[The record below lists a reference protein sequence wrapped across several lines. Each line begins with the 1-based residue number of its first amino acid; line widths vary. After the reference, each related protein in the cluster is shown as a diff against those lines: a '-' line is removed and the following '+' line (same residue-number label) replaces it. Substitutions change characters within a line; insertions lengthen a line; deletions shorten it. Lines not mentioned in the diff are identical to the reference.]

1 METKKKSISIHPLWL
16 RLGAVTLPLALVIL
30 FQILKENQGVMSGWV
45 FGVMAPL
52 EQALGRLWSLFPF
65 SVAEALTALFLAG
78 CVFWLIRAVALLC
91 RRREVLFFLRRLL
104 ALVSAWLW
112 LWAGLCW
119 MWNAA
124 YYVPTFAQR
133 EGLDTAP
140 SSVEELA
147 AVTEYFARQ
156 AAALSTQVDR
166 DEEGHFVESLP
177 DCFSRGPEIYR
188 NIVLEF
194 PSLNI
199 EPVKAKPLFCS
210 RLQSILGF
218 TGVYFP
224 FTGEANVNIDAPACL
239 VPATIAHEMSHQR
252 MVASEL
258 EANFVGI
265 VACTSCDDVTFRYS
279 GYLMG
284 LINLCN
290 ALYSVDP
297 DAWRAISGRYF
308 NRELSIDWQDN
319 NQYWEALRSPVEDAA
334 GEMYDSFLKS
344 NDQEL
349 GIRSYGACVDL
360 LVNYFLFTPVPVIE
374 STRTSTQ

>member
-16 RLGAVTLPLALVIL
+16 WLGAVTLPLALVIL
-30 FQILKENQGVMSGWV
+30 FQILKGNQGVISSWV
-45 FGVMAPL
+45 WFVVSPL
-52 EQALGRLWSLFPF
+52 EQALGRLWSIFPF
-65 SVAEALTALFLAG
+65 SVAELLAALFLTG
-78 CVFWLIRAVALLC
+78 CVVWLVRAVVLVFRQRKPLL
-91 RRREVLFFLRRLL
+91 FLRRLL
-104 ALVSAWLW
+104 ALASAWLW

-119 MWNAA
+119 MWNAV

-156 AAALSTQVDR
+156 AATLSTQVDR
-166 DEEGHFVESLP
+166 DEDGHFVESLP

-194 PSLNI
+194 PSLDI
-199 EPVKAKPLFCS
+199 TAVRAKPLLCS
-210 RLQSILGF
+210 RLQSFLGF
-218 TGVYFP
+218 TGIYFP
-224 FTGEANVNIDAPACL
+224 FTGEANVNVDAPACL
-239 VPATIAHEMSHQR
+239 VPATIGHEMAHQR

-265 VACTSCDDVTFRYS
+265 AACVSSDDLTFQYS

-284 LINLCN
+284 LIQLCN
-290 ALYSVDP
+290 ALYPADP
-297 DAWRAISGRYF
+297 DAWRTISGQYF
-308 NRELSIDWQDN
+308 NPELSIDWQDN
-319 NQYWEALRSPVEDAA
+319 NEYWKALESPLEDAA
-334 GEMYDSFLKS
+334 EDVYDSFLKS

-360 LVNYFLFTPVPVIE
+360 LVNYYGRP
-374 STRTSTQ
+374 Q

>member
-1 METKKKSISIHPLWL
+1 METKKRNLNQVWF
-16 RLGAVTLPLALVIL
+16 RLGAITIPLALVIL
-30 FQILKENQGVMSGWV
+30 FELLKGRQNIMSAWV

-52 EQALGRLWSLFPF
+52 ERALGRLWSIFPF
-65 SVAEALTALFLAG
+65 SVAEVLAALFLTG
-78 CVFWLIRAVALLC
+78 CVIWLVRAI
-91 RRREVLFFLRRLL
+91 VLVFRQRAPLPFLRRVT

-119 MWNAA
+119 LWNAA

-133 EGLDTAP
+133 EGLSTAP
-140 SSVEELA
+140 YSVEELA

-156 AAALSTQVDR
+156 AAALAPRVPR
-166 DEEGHFVESLP
+166 DGEGHFAGDLSG
-177 DCFSRGPEIYR
+177 CFDRGTEIYR
-188 NIVLEF
+188 NIAREF
-194 PSLNI
+194 PSLDI
-199 EPVKAKPLFCS
+199 KPVKAKPLLCS

-218 TGVYFP
+218 TGIYFP
-224 FTGEANVNIDAPACL
+224 FTGEANVNVDAPACL

-265 VACTSCDDVTFRYS
+265 AACVSCDDVTFQYS

-284 LINLCN
+284 LIQLCN
-290 ALYSVDP
+290 ALYSAAPDRWYDIAGRTFTPELSVDWE
-297 DAWRAISGRYF
+297 DNNAYWRAL
-308 NRELSIDWQDN
+308 E
-319 NQYWEALRSPVEDAA
+319 SPLEDAA
-334 GEMYDSFLKS
+334 EDVYDSFLKS

-360 LVNYFLFTPVPVIE
+360 LVNYFGARL
-374 STRTSTQ
+374 